1 MSFTKQAQINNI
13 VEIAMG
19 GLGFTT
25 PEKNILQTFVGSC
38 VAICIYDPDAKTAGM
53 AHVMLPKNNTSNPTP
68 KPEGKFV
75 DVALKI
81 LLERLVTNGAK
92 MNRLK
97 AKMAGGANVF
107 QNENRQTIFNIGL
120 RNVDTIRS
128 TLAEKKIPIVSED
141 VGSTKGR
148 WIIFNVNSSEM
159 KVRER
164 TKGVK
169 II

>member
-1 MSFTKQAQINNI
+1 LSFVKQAQANNI
-13 VEIAMG
+13 IEIAMG

-38 VAICIYDPDAKTAGM
+38 VAVCVYHSQTKNAGM
-53 AHVMLPKNNTSNPTP
+53 AHVMLPKNNTANPTP
-68 KPEGKFV
+68 KPEGKFA

-81 LLERLVTNGAK
+81 LIEKLVENGAK
-92 MNRLK
+92 PSELK

-107 QNENRQTIFNIGL
+107 QNENKKSVFNIGL
-120 RNVDTIRS
+120 RNIDTIRS

-141 VGSTKGR
+141 VGSTGGR
-148 WIIFNVNSSEM
+148 WVIFDVNSSEM
-159 KVRER
+159 KVKER

-169 II
+169 VI